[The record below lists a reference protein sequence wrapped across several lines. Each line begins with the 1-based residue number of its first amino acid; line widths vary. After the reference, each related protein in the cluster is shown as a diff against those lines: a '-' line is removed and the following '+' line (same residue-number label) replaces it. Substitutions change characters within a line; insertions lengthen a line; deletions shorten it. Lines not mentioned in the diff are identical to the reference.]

1 MKKHFTRIS
10 ILTISSCLL
19 FSFSLL
25 DISKDEIIKGLKE
38 ALNIGV
44 ETAVKSSSKTDGFWK
59 NELIKLP
66 FPEEAIRVKN
76 TALKLGMSNQV
87 NTFETTLNR
96 AAEEAT
102 KEALPI
108 FVNAI
113 KSLSIQDGISI
124 LNGGEGAATK
134 YLEKNSTNQLYTAFI
149 PKVKLAI
156 EKVQLTKYW
165 NPLASKYNK
174 TTRFTGESK
183 INTDLNDYVTKRA
196 ISGLFKL
203 VEIEENKIRKDPKAA
218 MNGLTNTATET
229 VTKIFGSILKP

>member
-1 MKKHFTRIS
+1 MKKHFIHTTF
-10 ILTISSCLL
+10 LTLTTCLL

-25 DISKDEIIKGLKE
+25 DISKDEIIKGLKD
-38 ALNIGV
+38 ALNIGI
-44 ETAVKSSSKTDGFWK
+44 ENAVKSTSKTDGFWK

-76 TALKLGMSNQV
+76 SALKLGMSSQV

-113 KSLSIQDGISI
+113 KSLTIQDGLSI
-124 LNGGEGAATK
+124 LNGGDGAATK
-134 YLEKNSTNQLYTAFI
+134 YLEKASTNQLYSAFI

-174 TTRFTGESK
+174 TTRFTGENK
-183 INTDLNDYVTKRA
+183 VNTDLNDYVTKRA

-203 VEIEENKIRKDPKAA
+203 IEIEENKIRKDPNAA
-218 MNGLTNTATET
+218 IDGLTKTATET
-229 VTKIFGSILKP
+229 VTKIFGSVLKP